1 MLDLL
6 EDWFFSEFGEAN
18 GGDAR
23 ISADRMLDFIESL
36 GMLPPFYKEFDRSLG
51 EARQDIKNYKW
62 EQEEPWDDNYDK
74 MRSGCK

>member
-1 MLDLL
+1 MKRSEMLDLL
-6 EDWFFSEFGEAN
+6 EDWFFFFFGEAK

-36 GMLPPFYKEFDRSLG
+36 GMLPPFYKEF
-51 EARQDIKNYKW
+51 ARQDIKNYKW